1 MERDSK
7 KIVSSDN
14 ESLILVD
21 TEDNEIGHL
30 SKLECHNNEGILHRA
45 FSIFL
50 FNDEGHLDFGRYI
63 GPILVVAILAR
74 VKISWVPP

>member
-1 MERDSK
+1 MEQDSN

-21 TEDNEIGHL
+21 TEDKEIGHL
-30 SKLECHNNEGILHRA
+30 GKLECHKNKGVLHRA

-50 FNDEGHLDFGRYI
+50 FNDEGHLLIQKRSSQKKLLSLI
-63 GPILVVAILAR
+63 HI
-74 VKISWVPP
+74 